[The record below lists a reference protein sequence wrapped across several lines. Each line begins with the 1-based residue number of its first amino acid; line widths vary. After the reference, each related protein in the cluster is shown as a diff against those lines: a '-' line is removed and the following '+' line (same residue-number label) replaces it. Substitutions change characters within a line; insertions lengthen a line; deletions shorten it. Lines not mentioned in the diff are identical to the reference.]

1 MIYDALEFPLFVV
14 HTDNVELIEIFRG
27 IMPFLAIVILAMVIV
42 YNFEGVVLWLPEIFL
57 GPEIG

>member
-1 MIYDALEFPLFVV
+1 MSTRLSKKSF
-14 HTDNVELIEIFRG
+14 VELIEIFRG